1 MLRLFNFDKG
11 RLKEQ
16 TPPEDQ
22 FKQAVAKAAWID
34 AHDPSDS
41 ERAQLQAFLRT
52 TLPESDDVEEIESSA
67 RYFTDHTGVHVRSL
81 FLAQSEGR
89 HSTATVA
96 FILQSD
102 RLITLREG
110 ALADFR
116 LLRMRARRGQVA
128 AHSPQELLVLM
139 FEQKVE
145 NLADA
150 LEDIHR
156 KLEEV
161 SYLVLEEI
169 DSDLENAIDQL
180 AKLEDS
186 NGKIRLCLMDT
197 QRSISFLQRHLR
209 NHPELQETARE
220 IMRDVDTLMSHTTF
234 LFDKINFLMDSTQGF
249 INITQNKII
258 KIFSIAAVVFLPPTL
273 VASIYGMNF
282 QHMPELNLQLGY
294 PGALCLMVLSGI
306 APYWFFKRKGWL

>member
-1 MLRLFNFDKG
+1 MLRLFTIDSG
-11 RLKEQ
+11 TLKER
-16 TPPEDQ
+16 TPPENPLA
-22 FKQAVAKAAWID
+22 QAVHSDWID
-34 AHDPSDS
+34 AHDPSDD

-52 TLPESDDVEEIESSA
+52 ALPESDDVEEIESSA
-67 RYFTDHTGVHVRSL
+67 RYFSNNIGIHVRSL

-89 HSTATVA
+89 HHTSSVA
-96 FILQSD
+96 FILQD
-102 RLITLREG
+102 ERLVTLREG

-116 LLRMRARRGQVA
+116 LLRMRTRHGQIKTR
-128 AHSPQELLVLM
+128 SPQELLVVI

-156 KLEEV
+156 ELEDV

-197 QRSISFLQRHLR
+197 QRSIAFLQRHLR
-209 NHPELQETARE
+209 SYPELQEMARE
-220 IMRDVDTLMSHTTF
+220 IMRDVDTLMAHTTF

-249 INITQNKII
+249 INIAQNKII

-282 QHMPELNLQLGY
+282 QYMPELNLRLGY
-294 PGALCLMVLSGI
+294 PGALALMLLAGI
-306 APYWFFKRKGWL
+306 APYWIFKRKGWL

>member
-1 MLRLFNFDKG
+1 MLRLFNFDNGK
-11 RLKEQ
+11 LKEF
-16 TPPEDQ
+16 TPAEDRV
-22 FKQAVAKAAWID
+22 KQAVSSAKWID
-34 AHDPSDS
+34 AHDPSDE
-41 ERAQLQAFLRT
+41 ERDQLQAFLRT

-67 RYFTDHTGVHVRSL
+67 RYFTDNVGIHVRSL
-81 FLAQSEGR
+81 FIAQSEGR
-89 HSTATVA
+89 HDTVTVA
-96 FILQSD
+96 FILQNE

-110 ALADFR
+110 NLADFR
-116 LLRMRARRGQVA
+116 LLRMRARHGQVRA
-128 AHSPQELLVLM
+128 NSPQELLVLM

-156 KLEEV
+156 KLEDV
-161 SYLVLEEI
+161 SYLVLEVI

-197 QRSISFLQRHLR
+197 QRSISFLQRHL
-209 NHPELQETARE
+209 HLYPELQQNARE

-249 INITQNKII
+249 INIAQNKII

-282 QHMPELNLQLGY
+282 QHMPELDLKLGY
-294 PGALCLMVLSGI
+294 PGALVMIILAGI

>member
-1 MLRLFNFDKG
+1 MLRLFNFDNG
-11 RLKEQ
+11 MLKEQ
-16 TPPEDQ
+16 ALPEDQ
-22 FKQAVAKAAWID
+22 LKLSVATAGWID
-34 AHDPSDS
+34 AHDPSDN
-41 ERAQLQAFLRT
+41 ERSQLQAFLRT
-52 TLPESDDVEEIESSA
+52 TLPESEDVEEIESSA
-67 RYFTDHTGVHVRSL
+67 RYFTDNIGIHVRSL
-81 FLAQSEGR
+81 FIAQSEGR
-89 HSTATVA
+89 HYTVTVA
-96 FILQSD
+96 FILQNE

-110 ALADFR
+110 NLADFR
-116 LLRMRARRGQVA
+116 LLRMRARHGQVKA
-128 AHSPQELLVLM
+128 RSPQELLVIM

-156 KLEEV
+156 KLEDV
-161 SYLVLEEI
+161 SYMVLEVL
-169 DSDLENAIDQL
+169 DSDLEDAIDQL

-209 NHPELQETARE
+209 NYPDLQETARE
-220 IMRDVDTLMSHTTF
+220 IMRDVETLMSHTTF

-249 INITQNKII
+249 INIAQNKII

-282 QHMPELNLQLGY
+282 QHMPELDLKLGY
-294 PGALCLMVLSGI
+294 PGALVLIVLAGI